1 MGSRSDSEEQFTMDT
16 NYTPPSTLDFASQAT
31 LDALAALEGSSDPR
45 GEGGV
50 TSDAIGAKTQAS
62 KRKVMSLDDETD
74 DSDVEITPPPQ
85 TNMPHRKSR
94 FGTATGKPMLQST
107 IDGGIGSSSQACRKK
122 KPVPV
127 KSVIRGGRRK
137 PLTQSQ
143 KGKAKATTPQ
153 KKKKVEEIPDFDD
166 SLEEEELDE
175 EEELNE
181 EEIKMD
187 NRQRS
192 DVWPDFTVVHKQN
205 GTMKAQCKHCRNE
218 YAWHSHSH
226 GTSGLRRHRFRCKV
240 YQRKNRNQQKINFK
254 GKLHSGKYD
263 HTVFRQMVAKTIV
276 QHDLP
281 YSYVE
286 YEKVRETWTYLN
298 PDVQTICRNT
308 ARSDVYRLYES
319 ERDAL
324 RRDLA
329 TLPGRVSLTS
339 DLWTSIKREGYMC
352 VTAHY
357 IDRNWKLNSKIITFC
372 ALAPPHT
379 GMNVAMQLLESMKE
393 WGIEKKIFSVTLD
406 NATSNDSMQDIVK
419 SQLMLTDDLVCGGEF
434 FHVRCAAHILNLIVQ
449 DGLKVIKGA
458 LHKVRESVKYVLSS
472 TSREVL
478 FGKAVVAANV
488 KETRGLILD
497 VSTRWNSTYYML
509 QIAVNYRKAF
519 EKFESFDKRCFTI
532 APTAEEWTRASNICN
547 FLGPFAV
554 ITKMMSGTN
563 YPTSNLYFYQ
573 VWMIHNWLRNNEESD
588 DEVVRFMVAPMKE
601 KFDKYWD
608 DVSGL
613 FAMAAVFDPRFKLS
627 IVDHCLGKLDMR
639 TKDVKVKN
647 LRERLSILFE
657 SYDKKSKANSPSTEP
672 RETVPP
678 KTCEPVSTEM
688 FENYTDF
695 FAFRKVSGVGS
706 GKTPLEAY
714 LDEPPLEVSSFKS
727 LNILDFWKDN
737 AHRYGDLAGMACDLL
752 SIPITTVASES
763 SFSIGSRVL
772 NKYRSRLL
780 PKNVQALICTRNWI
794 RGYESYQNEEEVFG
808 EEDKPPSVES
818 AVGDGGEV
826 AKV

>member
-1 MGSRSDSEEQFTMDT
+1 
-16 NYTPPSTLDFASQAT
+16 
-31 LDALAALEGSSDPR
+31 
-45 GEGGV
+45 
-50 TSDAIGAKTQAS
+50 
-62 KRKVMSLDDETD
+62 MSLNDETD

-85 TNMPHRKSR
+85 TNIPRRKSR

-122 KPVPV
+122 KHVPV

-143 KGKAKATTPQ
+143 KGKAKATNPQ

-181 EEIKMD
+181 EEIEMD

-192 DVWPDFTVVHKQN
+192 DVWPDFTVVHKPN
-205 GTMKAQCKHCRNE
+205 ETMKAQCKHCRNE

-226 GTSGLRRHRFRCKV
+226 GTSGLRRHHFRCKV
-240 YQRKNRNQQKINFK
+240 YQRKNRNQQKINFE

-263 HTVFRQMVAKTIV
+263 HTVFRQMVAKTIA

-286 YEKVRETWTYLN
+286 YEKVQETWTYLN

-339 DLWTSIKREGYMC
+339 DLWTSIKCEGYMC

-379 GMNVAMQLLESMKE
+379 
-393 WGIEKKIFSVTLD
+393 VTLD

-472 TSREVL
+472 TSQEVL

-509 QIAVNYRKAF
+509 QIAVNYRKTF
-519 EKFESFDKRCFTI
+519 EKFESFDKRGFTM
-532 APTAEEWTRASNICN
+532 APTAEEWTRTSNICN
-547 FLGPFAV
+547 FLWPFAV

-678 KTCEPVSTEM
+678 KTCEPVSTKM
-688 FENYTDF
+688 FENYTVNVPF
-695 FAFRKVSGVGS
+695 TISGVGS

-737 AHRYGDLAGMACDLL
+737 AHRYGDLA
-752 SIPITTVASES
+752 
-763 SFSIGSRVL
+763 
-772 NKYRSRLL
+772 
-780 PKNVQALICTRNWI
+780 
-794 RGYESYQNEEEVFG
+794 EEEVFG

-818 AVGDGGEV
+818 AVGDEVEV